1 MSIVFVALP
10 FALLIAGLAL
20 GAFIW
25 ATRTGQFDDLETPSY
40 RAIFEDEPVDAE
52 ERDASDD
59 HPTSEGS

>member
-20 GAFIW
+20 AAFIW

-40 RAIFEDEPVDAE
+40 RMLFDDDPSTDAEDGMDEDESA
-52 ERDASDD
+52 
-59 HPTSEGS
+59 

>member
-20 GAFIW
+20 AAFIW

-40 RAIFEDEPVDAE
+40 RMLFEDDPSEDAE
-52 ERDASDD
+52 VEPDGDGL
-59 HPTSEGS
+59 E